1 MPVSL
6 TYPGVY
12 IEEIASGVRTITG
25 VSTSVTG
32 FVGAAKRGPVNKAV
46 RILSYSDFERRYGG
60 LAERSEMSYAVR
72 QFFLNGGSEAWIVR
86 VAKDVY
92 TAGRILKNA
101 KGADVLEITAIDE
114 GSFGNL
120 IEVRV
125 DYDVPNKASN
135 FNLTFIR
142 HPEGAKEASVTE
154 SFSNLSMNPEDARCV
169 KKLVN
174 DTSKFVTLKMFD
186 VDITEKGT
194 SKSAPLTKDGELL
207 DVAEI
212 VSSNKNQFRV
222 SVNGSSPVTVQ
233 ISEADL
239 EGADA
244 EARLSS
250 LAAAIEDKVTA
261 QSRGDPALE
270 AFTVSV
276 DVSSLVLTSGEGGKR
291 SSVRV
296 LPGERNDLSAGL
308 FLGYQNGGA
317 EVDAASVLRPA
328 AVPLRGSLTSGEIGA
343 LESLPSAEKNRLK
356 ISLDGLGPDEIT
368 LGETAISGA
377 DLEEMLQNVA
387 ARIEKA
393 VRDLNPS
400 LPAYK
405 GFECR
410 EVEGNKIML
419 ISGTRGSGSSVAV
432 FGPESKSIASD
443 LQLLSGTDSERPQ
456 DVMLTGGAESDFDPE
471 KGSVYKIFID
481 SRSDRKGIY
490 ALEEVD
496 IFNLLC
502 IPGISEPGILA
513 DAAAYCKERRAFL
526 IADPPKGLSPD
537 AMEKLVKSPALPKSE
552 YAAVYYPWIE
562 IPDPL
567 NDGKLRAAPPSGTM
581 AGVFARTDSSRG
593 IWKAPAGTDA
603 KLAGV
608 QRVGYVLTDLEN
620 GVLNPRGVNC
630 LRVFPVYGPVSW
642 GARTLVGDDQM
653 ASEWKYVPIRRLA
666 LYIEESLFR
675 GTQWVVFEPN
685 DEPLWSQIRLNIG
698 AFMHNLF
705 RQGAFQ
711 GSSPKE
717 AYFVKCDKDTT
728 TQNDIDLGIVN
739 ILVGFAPLKPAE
751 FVVIKI
757 QQMAGQIQT

>member
-25 VSTSVTG
+25 VSTSITA

-60 LAERSEMSYAVR
+60 LAEKSEMSYAVR

-86 VAKDVY
+86 VAKDVSS
-92 TAGRILKNA
+92 AGHVLKNA
-101 KGADVLEITAIDE
+101 EGTDVLEIAAIDE
-114 GSFGNL
+114 GSFGNS
-120 IEVRV
+120 IEVKA
-125 DYDVPNKASN
+125 DHDVPNSASN

-142 HPEGAKEASVTE
+142 HPDQPREASVTE
-154 SFSNLSMNPEDARCV
+154 SFLNLSMNRKDARCV
-169 KKLVN
+169 DRLVK
-174 DTSKFVTLKMFD
+174 DTSRLVILKRFD
-186 VDITEKGT
+186 VDVAGKGT
-194 SKSAPLTKDGELL
+194 SKSAPLTKDGALL

-212 VSSNKNQFRV
+212 VKPNRNQFRV

-239 EGADA
+239 GGDTAA
-244 EARLSS
+244 ARLAS
-250 LAAAIEDKVTA
+250 LAAAIETKVTA
-261 QSRGDPALE
+261 QSGGDPALDG
-270 AFTVSV
+270 FTVSV
-276 DVSSLVLTSGEGGKR
+276 EDTSLVMTSGEGKE
-291 SSVRV
+291 SSTVRV

-308 FLGYQNGGA
+308 FLGYQNGG
-317 EVDAASVLRPA
+317 EEIDAAAVLRPA
-328 AVPLRGSLTSGEIGA
+328 EVPLSGSLESAEITTLAG
-343 LESLPSAEKNRLK
+343 LPSTEKNGLL

-368 LGETAISGA
+368 LGETAVSGV
-377 DLEEMLQNVA
+377 DLEAMLQSLA
-387 ARIEKA
+387 ARLEKA
-393 VRDLNPS
+393 VRDLNPAI
-400 LPAYK
+400 PAYK

-410 EVEGNKIML
+410 EVDGNKLML
-419 ISGTRGSGSSVAV
+419 ISGTKGGGSSVAV
-432 FGPESKSIASD
+432 FKAESKSIAAD
-443 LQLLSGTDSERPQ
+443 LSLLSGTVSERPQ
-456 DVMLTGGAESDFDPE
+456 DVMLTGGAESDFDPA

-481 SRSDRKGIY
+481 SRTDRKGIY
-490 ALEEVD
+490 ALDSVD

-502 IPGISEPGILA
+502 LPGISEPGILA
-513 DAAAYCKERRAFL
+513 DAAAYCKERRSFL
-526 IADPPKGLSPD
+526 IVDPPEGLLPD

-567 NDGKLRAAPPSGTM
+567 NDGKLRTAPPSGTM

-603 KLAGV
+603 RLAGV
-608 QRVGYVLTDLEN
+608 QGVQYALIDLEN

-711 GSSPKE
+711 GSSPKD